1 MAILDGVKAAGIW
14 GFGREGRAAFDHIRA
29 SYPQIEITVL
39 NDTPLAE
46 NIDARTAYGPAVAQA
61 LGEQDVVVKSPGIS
75 LYRPEIEEA
84 KRLGARFTSVTNL
97 WFEKYPSAFKIAVTG
112 TKGKSTTTRL
122 LQHILAGAGK
132 DAALIG
138 NVGIPALGHE
148 PGKDYTIL
156 ELSSYQIADLQ
167 HAPQIAVVTNLY
179 PEHVPWHRSLDRY
192 YRDKLRLV
200 ELSPETACIANS
212 ANDTLREWLGADGAV
227 TWFNREAGYRVRDG
241 RLFRGTERIDCAS
254 FPLKGEHN
262 LCNLAAAFTVAERL
276 GVRPD
281 ATKLGSFEQ
290 LPHRLEEFR
299 VGSGV
304 LCINDSISTVPEAA
318 LAALKAYPGQD
329 KILLLGGTDRGQDYG
344 ELLSQLPELRVKEV
358 ILLPRSGARILE
370 QLTQSGAT
378 VPARLVAN
386 LEEGVASAMAH
397 IQQDEMLLLSPAS
410 PSFGEFHDF
419 EERGRAFMEHCKR
432 YAP

>member
-1 MAILDGVKAAGIW
+1 MPILDGVKAVGIW

-29 SYPQIEITVL
+29 SYPRIEITVL

-46 NIDARTAYGPAVAQA
+46 KIDARTAYGPAVGEA
-61 LGEQDVVVKSPGIS
+61 LGELDVVVKSPGIS

-84 KRLGARFTSVTNL
+84 KRRGARFTSVTNL

-122 LQHILAGAGK
+122 LQHILTGAGK

-138 NVGIPALGHE
+138 NVGIPALGHA

-179 PEHVPWHRSLDRY
+179 PEHVPWHGSLDRY
-192 YRDKLRLV
+192 YSDKLRLLG
-200 ELSPETACIANS
+200 LSADTDCIGNYANE
-212 ANDTLREWLGADGAV
+212 TLRDRLGANR
-227 TWFNREAGYRVRDG
+227 TISWFNTEAGYHVRDG
-241 RLFRGTERIDCAS
+241 RLFFGRERIDCAN

-262 LCNLAAAFTVAERL
+262 LSNLAAAFTVAEKL

-281 ATKLGSFEQ
+281 AAKLGSFEQ

-318 LAALKAYPGQD
+318 LAALKAYPAQD

-344 ELLSQLPELRVKEV
+344 DLLSQLPKLRVKEV
-358 ILLPRSGARILE
+358 ILLPRSGARILK

-386 LEEGVASAMAH
+386 LEEGVAAAMAH
-397 IQQDEMLLLSPAS
+397 IKQDELLLLSPAS

-419 EERGRAFMEHCKR
+419 EERGRAFIEHCKK

>member
-1 MAILDGVKAAGIW
+1 MPILDGVKAAGIW

-29 SYPQIEITVL
+29 SYPRIEITVL

-46 NIDARTAYGPAVAQA
+46 EIDARTVCGPAVGEA
-61 LGEQDVVVKSPGIS
+61 LGELDVVVKSPGIS
-75 LYRPEIEEA
+75 LYRREIEEA
-84 KRLGARFTSVTNL
+84 KRRGARFTSVTNL

-122 LQHILAGAGK
+122 LQHILTNAGK
-132 DAALIG
+132 DATLIG

-200 ELSPETACIANS
+200 ELSSETIANS
-212 ANDTLREWLGADGAV
+212 ANETLREWLGADRAI
-227 TWFNREAGYRVRDG
+227 TWFNTETGYHVQDG
-241 RLFRGTERIDCAS
+241 RLFRGIERIDCAS

-281 ATKLGSFEQ
+281 AAKLSSFQQ

-299 VGSGV
+299 AGSDV

-318 LAALKAYPGQD
+318 LAALRAYPSQD

-358 ILLPRSGARILE
+358 ILLPRSGARILD
-370 QLTQSGAT
+370 QLTKSGAAVRT
-378 VPARLVAN
+378 RLVAN
-386 LEEGVASAMAH
+386 LEAGVAAAMAH
-397 IQQDEMLLLSPAS
+397 IKQDEVLLLSPAS
-410 PSFGEFHDF
+410 PSFGEFQDF
-419 EERGRAFMEHCKR
+419 EERGRAFVEHCKR